1 MPHPSHVKQELTPAR
16 HAQLDAMLPQ
26 LRPLLDGE
34 GVSRGWIVER
44 TGIPGFLVKRW
55 LVALGAKPSDKGW
68 RLPNVKR
75 LRDSLN
81 AP

>member
-1 MPHPSHVKQELTPAR
+1 MTHPSHVKQELTPAR

-81 AP
+81 CK